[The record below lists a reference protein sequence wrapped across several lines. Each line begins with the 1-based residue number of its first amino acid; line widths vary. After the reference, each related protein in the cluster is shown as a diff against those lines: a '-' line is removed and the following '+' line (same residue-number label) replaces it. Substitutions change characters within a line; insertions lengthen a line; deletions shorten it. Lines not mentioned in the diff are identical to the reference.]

1 MIVNNIVV
9 KSTKVFKLFKIISHM
24 IGVDI
29 LRGDLV
35 VIKIVNNK
43 SIILIYEELD

>member
-9 KSTKVFKLFKIISHM
+9 KSTKVFKLFKIISQM

-35 VIKIVNNK
+35 VIKIVSNK